1 MLLVL
6 GMAAPRQVPIWLVP
20 GMLSL
25 APFAY
30 LLTFVDSDAAGRAY
44 AAYGGVYLV
53 ASIAL
58 LWMSREVGRIDGTS
72 QGHSSVSSEAQ
83 SYCWDPATLEPLPRR
98 LTTAIG
104 ASET

>member
-1 MLLVL
+1 
-6 GMAAPRQVPIWLVP
+6 
-20 GMLSL
+20 MLSL
-25 APFAY
+25 ALFAY
-30 LLTFVDSDAAGRAY
+30 LLTLVDSDAAGRAY
-44 AAYGGVYLV
+44 AAYLV

-83 SYCWDPATLEPLPRR
+83 SYCLDPATPEPLPCR
-98 LTTAIG
+98 LTTAID